1 MSRIDAP
8 RAFLAGGCPSGL
20 CGSTCQPFD
29 IYSNKLVAHV
39 HSKPAF
45 DRAASRRPACTH
57 HTFGSCWTRR
67 CSSDTASLHTGTR
80 CLGVLPTRSRRFVPA
95 WQCCVVRPPMRSP
108 VAKHDLWRRHVLA
121 SLRRRQRCMTGASR
135 TVRASSLPAR
145 VRCGSR
151 LTPCPL
157 QDR

>member
-1 MSRIDAP
+1 MLVVARLDCAAP
-8 RAFLAGGCPSGL
+8 RASL
-20 CGSTCQPFD
+20 ST
-29 IYSNKLVAHV
+29 YSNKLVAHV

-57 HTFGSCWTRR
+57 HTFESCWIRR
-67 CSSDTASLHTGTR
+67 CSSDTASLSLHTGTR
-80 CLGVLPTRSRRFVPA
+80 CFAHAIMPVRASVALLSGAALFGLRCVPRLPNTTYVAPSRAGFFTQKTA
-95 WQCCVVRPPMRSP
+95 MYDW
-108 VAKHDLWRRHVLA
+108 
-121 SLRRRQRCMTGASR
+121 ASR

-145 VRCGSR
+145 VRCNSR